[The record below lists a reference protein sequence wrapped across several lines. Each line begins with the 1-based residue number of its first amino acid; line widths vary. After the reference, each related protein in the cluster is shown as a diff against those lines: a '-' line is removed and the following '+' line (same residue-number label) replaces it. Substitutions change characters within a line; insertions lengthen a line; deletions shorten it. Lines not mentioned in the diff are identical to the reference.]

1 MQLLGPKTAV
11 SSSTAALMSEGL
23 GAQVSS
29 ASSTQNLFL
38 GAGQSKAKVK
48 VRSINTVLNRVSK
61 AVLRPA
67 LTLLAIAASNAGWAA
82 DVRDVRLW
90 RAPDH
95 TRLVF
100 DLSAG
105 IDYKLFTLDGPE
117 RVVIDLA
124 SSTLATRLSDV
135 DFADSPITGLR
146 SASRDGGLLRVVID
160 LSAKVKPKSFKLEPN
175 ADLGHRLVVDLY
187 DTPSAPSAEQEK
199 SAPPAAQSP
208 RSRGLPD
215 SEAKRDI
222 VVAISAGHGGEDPG
236 GIGYDGKLQEKNI
249 TLRIARAL
257 YDYLDSMPGYSPVM
271 VRDGDYYVEL
281 ARRPEIAR
289 ERRADLFVAV
299 HTDWF
304 KTTRA
309 RGLTIYALS
318 GDRADRE
325 NARRVAQKENTA
337 DLLGGVGSDLS
348 LGSWDDD
355 VALTLVSLQMA
366 WSMEQSLVAGT
377 HILNA
382 VGGITRLRK
391 TKVQQASL
399 EVLKSPDIPS
409 ILIETGYLT
418 NPDEARR
425 LNTSAFQRKLAAG
438 IGRGV
443 MDYFY
448 DSPPDGTLVAYHKET
463 GVVPSTYTVKRGDS
477 LSMIAQRFGTTQAA
491 LKQGN
496 SLRGDGVQVG
506 QVLKIPGGQSPA
518 AREHK
523 IQRGET
529 LSGIA
534 QRYRVSVT
542 ALLALNKV
550 DADRILIGQ
559 VLKIPAS

>member
-1 MQLLGPKTAV
+1 MLGSCV
-11 SSSTAALMSEGL
+11 FALSMFDFS
-23 GAQVSS
+23 
-29 ASSTQNLFL
+29 
-38 GAGQSKAKVK
+38 QSKWMDGFIMVDELG
-48 VRSINTVLNRVSK
+48 SG
-61 AVLRPA
+61 VLRTMIFFHAQITAGKRSVRQCAGVASQLCLLLISLLPG
-67 LTLLAIAASNAGWAA
+67 LTWAA
-82 DVRDVRLW
+82 EIRDVRLW

-105 IDYKLFTLDGPE
+105 TDYKLFTLDGPE
-117 RVVIDLA
+117 RVVIDLQN
-124 SSTLATRLSDV
+124 SSLATRLGDIE
-135 DFADSPITGLR
+135 FADSPITGLR
-146 SASRDGGLLRVVID
+146 SAERDGGLLRIVVD
-160 LSAKVKPKSFKLEPN
+160 LNKKTRPKSFKLEPN
-175 ADLGHRLVVDLY
+175 AELGHRLVVDLY
-187 DTPSAPSAEQEK
+187 DEVGESSEARAPVRGVASSNSASQPKVAPSSDA
-199 SAPPAAQSP
+199 
-208 RSRGLPD
+208 R
-215 SEAKRDI
+215 RDI

-249 TLRIARAL
+249 TLRIAREL

-289 ERRADLFVAV
+289 ARRADLFVAI
-299 HTDWF
+299 HTDWY
-304 KTTRA
+304 KTSRA
-309 RGLTIYALS
+309 RGMTIYALS

-366 WSMEQSLVAGT
+366 WSMEQSVIAGSR
-377 HILNA
+377 ILDA

-418 NPDEARR
+418 NPEEAKR
-425 LNTSAFQRKLAAG
+425 LNTRAFQRQLAAG
-438 IGRGV
+438 MGRGI
-443 MDYFY
+443 MDYFF
-448 DSPPDGTLVAYHKET
+448 DAPPEGTLVAWQREN
-463 GVVPSTYTVKRGDS
+463 GVLPSTYTVKRGDS
-477 LSMIAQRFGTTQAA
+477 LSMIAQRFGTTMAA
-491 LKQGN
+491 IKSQN
-496 SLRGDGVQVG
+496 KLRSDSVQIG
-506 QVLKIPGGQSPA
+506 QVLQLPGGQSTET
-518 AREHK
+518 REHK

-534 QRYRVSVT
+534 QRYRVSVSD
-542 ALLALNKV
+542 LLALNKV
-550 DADRILIGQ
+550 SADHILVGQ
-559 VLKIPAS
+559 VLKIPSS